1 MSTLGGDLIREAR
14 RRAGLTQ
21 AELAVLAGTSQS
33 GIARW
38 EAGRTAVSLD
48 DAIRLVRLCGFDL
61 EVMLLPRDDERYG
74 AGDSAGRPHRPG
86 TDGSTRA
93 VGAAADRASPAAT
106 TADMELDLARLLE
119 ALDRHKVAYV
129 LIGGLAAVY
138 HGSPFPTEDAD
149 ITPQTDRA
157 NLERLAAAL
166 VELDARIR
174 TDAEPAGL
182 PFTCDADS
190 LAALKTVNL
199 TTAAGDLDLTFE
211 PAGTAGYDDLRRD
224 ATRTDLYG
232 VTVQI
237 ASLADV
243 IRSKQAANRPK
254 DQRVLPT
261 LREILSRRAT

>member
-1 MSTLGGDLIREAR
+1 
-14 RRAGLTQ
+14 
-21 AELAVLAGTSQS
+21 
-33 GIARW
+33 
-38 EAGRTAVSLD
+38 
-48 DAIRLVRLCGFDL
+48 
-61 EVMLLPRDDERYG
+61 
-74 AGDSAGRPHRPG
+74 
-86 TDGSTRA
+86 
-93 VGAAADRASPAAT
+93 
-106 TADMELDLARLLE
+106 MELDLARLLE

-232 VTVQI
+232 VTVHI

-243 IRSKQAANRPK
+243 IRSKQAASPPT